1 VYSDYDW
8 DGKSMGKSGERPKP
22 DALHVA
28 QLSRGAQTSC
38 ADTGGSLSLEPQTP
52 ICFGRNI
59 VGTNSTTNQAHLW
72 HSPSLHPRAVKAMQM
87 QLKMLK
93 KDYYNLEADMD
104 AHEHRKMDIQIKPR
118 GDPGPAGPPG
128 DRGLTG
134 PVGGVGERGPMGPQ
148 GDRGEDGPRGL
159 TGRQGA
165 KGATGEIGLPGS
177 VGENIC
183 FLPLFPSIL
192 CSLSALPPFLHRTI
206 LIASCSVPPRLLH
219 ACRDGQTT
227 HQKTNQPGLDTR
239 H

>member
-1 VYSDYDW
+1 
-8 DGKSMGKSGERPKP
+8 
-22 DALHVA
+22 
-28 QLSRGAQTSC
+28 
-38 ADTGGSLSLEPQTP
+38 
-52 ICFGRNI
+52 
-59 VGTNSTTNQAHLW
+59 
-72 HSPSLHPRAVKAMQM
+72 MQM

-104 AHEHRKMDIQIKPR
+104 SHEHRKMDIQIKPR

-148 GDRGEDGPRGL
+148 GDRGDNGPRGL

-165 KGATGEIGLPGS
+165 KGATGEIGLPGR

-183 FLPLFPSIL
+183 FLPLFSSIL
-192 CSLSALPPFLHRTI
+192 CSLSVFPPFLHRTI
-206 LIASCSVPPRLLH
+206 LTASCSVPPRLLH

-227 HQKTNQPGLDTR
+227 HQNTNQPGLDTR